1 MMRDKNE
8 VIEFVN
14 ENDIK
19 FIRMQYC
26 DIMGHSKNVAV
37 VDSMLENAFDNGV
50 SFDNFSKKSF
60 LSDTG
65 EELYLHPQAKT
76 FRILPWRPQQGGVA
90 RLLCDIRHADGTP
103 FEGDSRNLLRET
115 INRAK
120 KEGYTFEIGIDSEFF
135 LFETNENGEPMFNK
149 PIDNA
154 GYGDLSPYDKGE
166 NIRRDI
172 CLMLEKM
179 EYNIETSHH
188 ESAHGQHEIGFRGAS
203 ALHAIDDFL
212 TFKMAV
218 KTVAQS
224 DGFFASFMPKPSHKD
239 AGSGMSLKIEIY
251 KNGERITEAKS
262 MSDDAKSFAEGVLR
276 RLADFSVITNSSVNS
291 YKRLIDRENAPAM
304 IGWSS
309 VSSLAAL
316 KIPAPDSRF
325 DGIMLR
331 SPDASCNP
339 YLALTMI
346 IEAGMD
352 GIRSGAKLRKSIEE
366 SGEAEYLPMSLESAL
381 ARFENDEFSRNIL
394 GDYIY
399 RRFLRIEKNSW
410 EEYSRL
416 IHEWEY
422 SSHILNF

>member
-1 MMRDKNE
+1 MMRDKDE

-37 VDSMLENAFDNGV
+37 VDSMLSHAFESGV
-50 SFDNFSKKSF
+50 TFDNFSKKSF

-65 EELYLHPQAKT
+65 EELYLHPQPET

-90 RLLCDIRHADGTP
+90 RLLCDIRYANGAP

-115 INRAK
+115 LSRAQ

-135 LFETNENGEPMFNK
+135 LFETDENGGPIFDK

-172 CLMLEKM
+172 CLTLERM
-179 EYNIETSHH
+179 GYNIETSHH
-188 ESAHGQHEIGFRGAS
+188 ESARGQHEIGFRGSS
-203 ALHAIDDFL
+203 ALNAIDDFL

-218 KTVAQS
+218 KTVAQR
-224 DGFFASFMPKPSHKD
+224 DGFFASFMPKPSHTE
-239 AGSGMSLKIEIY
+239 AGSGMSLKIVIY
-251 KNGERITEAKS
+251 KDGERITEAGV
-262 MSDDAKSFAEGVLR
+262 MSEEAKSFAEGILR
-276 RLADFSVITNSSVNS
+276 RLADFAVVTNSTVNS
-291 YKRLIDRENAPAM
+291 YKRLIDREDAPSV

-309 VSSLAAL
+309 RSSLAAL
-316 KIPAPDSRF
+316 KIPAENSRF

-339 YLALTMI
+339 YLALALI

-352 GIRSGAKLRKSIEE
+352 GIRTSAKLRPSVSEC
-366 SGEAEYLPMSLESAL
+366 GAAEYMPMSLESAL
-381 ARFENDEFSRNIL
+381 LKFENDEFSRKIL

-399 RRFLRIEKNSW
+399 QRILKIGKDSW

-422 SSHILNF
+422 RSYTLNF